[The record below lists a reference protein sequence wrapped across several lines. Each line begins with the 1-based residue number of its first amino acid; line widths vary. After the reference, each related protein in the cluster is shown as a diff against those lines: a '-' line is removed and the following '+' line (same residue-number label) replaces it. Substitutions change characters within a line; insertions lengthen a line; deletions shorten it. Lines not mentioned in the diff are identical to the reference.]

1 MYLTTRGMS
10 KQTLPIDSFLP
21 EIVEEVTDR
30 LAVIVMAEPG
40 AGKTTRVPPALL
52 ASGRGKWI
60 VLQPRRWAAK
70 LTAERIAEE
79 TGVRVG
85 EEVGYQ
91 VRFENRTTARTR
103 LILMTEGILLRRLV
117 DDPELAGVDGVV
129 LDEFHERSLD
139 LDLSLAL
146 LKEIRGSL
154 RPDLRVVVMSATLDP
169 VPLERFLPGVR
180 TLKIPGRMYPVETLF
195 RPDARPLQV
204 WREMEKGEG
213 DTLVFLPGSRE
224 IETTVRDFEE
234 AFRKEGVRDIEV
246 LPLYASLPESRQ
258 KAVFRSSPKRKIIC
272 STNIAETSLTLP
284 GITLVI
290 DSGWQKVMRMDPVLG
305 LDRLET
311 LRISRASADQRA
323 GRAGRV
329 QAGRC
334 VRLWSQGE
342 QTQLRHFETPE
353 IQRVNLGRAL
363 MLLSEFGVRDFAA
376 FDWFEAPKSSMLD
389 YSLRELNGLGFMDSG
404 SLTEPGRAAL
414 RLPLEPRIAA
424 PVLASR
430 RNGIPEV
437 GARLGAWLEQQGKED
452 RIRYEEDLLRRLNAL
467 SPQEWKSARQIAGT
481 DSIPLIESTIMP
493 KLLEVLIEA
502 DRSRVCVKGRMVGRR
517 KVRAKEGELPEA
529 CFLFSSMDQ
538 GDVLAQS
545 WVPLPMALLAARA
558 RKKRRVFWDEELKR
572 VRAVEGLFFEDLEL
586 GSLHES
592 SATPE
597 EAAREL
603 EAVLLR
609 DPVGILSGN
618 ESFRRWWQRVE
629 FYQKHAG
636 AGDPGFHPDWNLII
650 PGLCSGC
657 VRLSEVMESDVC
669 SRISSFLE
677 RSWIEALGEFAPERL
692 EVPTGGQIAVD
703 YGQDPPR
710 LAVRLQEV
718 FGWLE
723 TPCVARGRVP
733 VLMELL
739 SPGFKPI
746 QLTRDLRSFWSNAY
760 FEVKKELKARYPKH
774 SWPED
779 PLTAK
784 PVAKGRRRG

>member
-1 MYLTTRGMS
+1 MS

-91 VRFENRTTARTR
+91 VRFENRTTVRTR

-204 WREMEKGEG
+204 WREMETGEG

-363 MLLSEFGVRDFAA
+363 MLLSEFGVRDFAT

-452 RIRYEEDLLRRLNAL
+452 RIRYEEDLLRRLNTL

-481 DSIPLIESTIMP
+481 DSIPLIEPTIMP

-558 RKKRRVFWDEELKR
+558 RKKRRVFWDEEMKR

-677 RSWIEALGEFAPERL
+677 RSWTEALGEFAPERL

-703 YGQDPPR
+703 YSQDPPR

-746 QLTRDLRSFWSNAY
+746 QLTRDLRSFWSHAY